1 MPTITYINIIVLLF
15 VLILTTVLGS
25 TSTTSTTLIETYRD
39 LDVLIAD
46 KGLPLSFTKGLNVR
60 DTTYYKEVDGETIDE
75 VLVQL
80 IDVLYKDE
88 STSEKKQTI
97 EELASLDK
105 RTSATSKISQRL
117 ITRLNKELNKTK
129 SKKDDFK
136 VLISDVQSMETTEGT
151 EFIITTRH
159 IVHRESR
166 MYGFVI
172 YVKSLWNSVNEVT
185 SSTSSTSFKGI
196 IQSEVTGILPE
207 DALQAVKG
215 CEQLEAS
222 NLFRPYTDNVSFIQS
237 EAIMKSKKYEDDIIK
252 EQVYGLSQDRGISS
266 LSFK

>member
-25 TSTTSTTLIETYRD
+25 TSTTYIETYRD

-60 DTTYYKEVDGETIDE
+60 DTTYYKEVDGETIDK

-80 IDVLYKDE
+80 IDVLYKDGGRI
-88 STSEKKQTI
+88 EKKQTM

-105 RTSATSKISQRL
+105 KTSATSKISQRL
-117 ITRLNKELNKTK
+117 ITRLNMELNKTK

-136 VLISDVQSMETTEGT
+136 VLISDIQSMETTQGT

-172 YVKSLWNSVNEVT
+172 YIKSLWNNVNEV
-185 SSTSSTSFKGI
+185 SSFKGI
-196 IQSEVTGILPE
+196 IQSEVKGILPE

-215 CEQLEAS
+215 CDKLES
-222 NLFRPYTDNVSFIQS
+222 DHHFRPYTDTVSFIQS
-237 EAIMKSKKYEDDIIK
+237 EAIMKSKQYEDDIIK

>member
-25 TSTTSTTLIETYRD
+25 TSTTYIETYRD

-60 DTTYYKEVDGETIDE
+60 DTTYYKEVDGETIDK

-80 IDVLYKDE
+80 IDVLYKDGGRI
-88 STSEKKQTI
+88 EKKQTM

-105 RTSATSKISQRL
+105 KTSATSKISQRL
-117 ITRLNKELNKTK
+117 ITRLNMELNKTK

-136 VLISDVQSMETTEGT
+136 VLISDIQSMETTQGT

-172 YVKSLWNSVNEVT
+172 YIKSLWNNVNEV
-185 SSTSSTSFKGI
+185 SSFKGI
-196 IQSEVTGILPE
+196 IQSEVKGILPE

-215 CEQLEAS
+215 CDKFES
-222 NLFRPYTDNVSFIQS
+222 DHPFRPYTDTVSFIQS
-237 EAIMKSKKYEDDIIK
+237 EAIMKSKQYEDDIIK